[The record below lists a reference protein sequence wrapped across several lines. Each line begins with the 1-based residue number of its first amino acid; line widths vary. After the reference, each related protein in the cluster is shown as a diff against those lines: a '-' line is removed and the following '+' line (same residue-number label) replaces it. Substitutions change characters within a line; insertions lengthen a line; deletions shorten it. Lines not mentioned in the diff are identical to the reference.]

1 MRTMEFK
8 MERKELLSV
17 VKPGEVLPIKEYKI
31 SNNYYYVL
39 GHSYAMSANFPVT
52 ERLKSKEGT
61 VSDINDTP
69 KGYFVIMQFDE

>member
-8 MERKELLSV
+8 MERKELLEV
-17 VKPGEVLPIKEYKI
+17 VKPGEVFSVKEYKI

-39 GHSYAMSANFPVT
+39 GRSYAMSANFPVT
-52 ERLKSKEGT
+52 ERLVSDKGT
-61 VSDINDTP
+61 VKEVTDTP